1 MRLIKVSIF
10 ILLLTS
16 LPLHAAL
23 EIKITQGIGNAMPI
37 AIAPFVVSGSGK
49 PPQVVDEIIKA
60 DLKRSGRFKPMESSE
75 FPQQDVTAESMRLR
89 LWREKGIDY
98 LVVGSVR
105 EEAPGF
111 YKVKFQLFDSGGV
124 KQLAGYTIP
133 ADKASLRMAAHQAS
147 DLIYEAILGI
157 RGAFNTRVAYI
168 TSGQRGGKKRYV
180 MQIADSDGY
189 NSRTILNSPKPLMSP
204 AWSPDNKKIAFVS
217 FEGNRSGVYVQDV
230 LTGQRVKVS
239 ARKGINGAPSWS
251 PDGSRLAVTLSNN
264 GNPDIYVIDL
274 GSKKAS
280 RLTRDSAIDTEPVW
294 MPDGQSLIF
303 TSDRSGKP
311 QLYKVS
317 ASGGSAQRVTYEG
330 DYNSAPTVS
339 ADGKKVAMVSGE
351 RGKFRIAVLDM
362 TSGETR
368 VLTDGRLDESPSFAP
383 NGSMIIYATKEGGRS
398 VLAAVSEDGS
408 VRQTLTLKG
417 GEVQEPDWSGFL
429 N

>member
-1 MRLIKVSIF
+1 MRLIKFGIL
-10 ILLLTS
+10 ILLVSS

-23 EIKITQGIGNAMPI
+23 EIKITQGVGNAMPI
-37 AIAPFVVSGSGK
+37 AIAPFVVSGSKK

-60 DLKRSGRFKPMESSE
+60 DLKRSGRFKPLEQSE
-75 FPQQDVTAESMRLR
+75 FPQRDVTAENMRLR

-98 LVVGSVR
+98 LVVGSVH
-105 EEAPGF
+105 EEVPGF

-168 TSGQRGGKKRYV
+168 TSSQRGGKKRYV

-230 LTGQRVKVS
+230 LTGQRTKVS
-239 ARKGINGAPSWS
+239 ARKGINGAPAWS
-251 PDGSRLAVTLSNN
+251 PDGRRLAVTLSNN

-280 RLTRDSAIDTEPVW
+280 RLTRDAAIDTEPVW
-294 MPDGQSLIF
+294 MPDGQSIIF

-317 ASGGSAQRVTYEG
+317 AAGGSAQRLTYEG

-351 RGKFRIAVLDM
+351 RGQFRIAVLDM
-362 TSGETR
+362 GTGETR